1 MKCDEL
7 NTFKEQHNIKVQGEK
22 NTAADQEETKEE
34 TTTSGILVEQTEK

>member
-7 NTFKEQHNIKVQGEK
+7 NTFKVQGEK